1 MGAAWLATG
10 GNFTPARIVLA
21 DQRKAGVPFDVA
33 WPRAVAAVARDDR
46 ATLLVTRAA
55 WKCEYEGRRSQGGG
69 LMARVARDTRH
80 RPAAVA

>member
-55 WKCEYEGRRSQGGG
+55 
-69 LMARVARDTRH
+69 
-80 RPAAVA
+80 